1 MAKRTSRSKKSVR
14 SLPKGLPVRAKTD
27 LKSNRAAAKSASGN
41 SSSGNNNPFEAV
53 ATQRRPKFAVHNR
66 PISTARA
73 KAPSALAAAIQQ
85 RQSAISAAFKQQR
98 KSNVFSDKR
107 IGEAG
112 NGPPGQSSLPLEER
126 NVQRLVRE
134 RARQS
139 KRTSKFSLSDDGE
152 EDILTHKGKAI
163 DSLTAADHVMLSDE
177 EEGDL
182 GNLDAYD
189 TEMHFGG
196 YAQDQKDA
204 SVYGAKG
211 TDISTTYSQK
221 KTDLDDLI
229 MRRKLQK
236 QERLKSKETQV
247 DKFEAMDNQF
257 SELATLLKFRDK
269 EQDIRNHIAAKR
281 EGTLSAEDQELAE
294 WDKEMKQYL
303 HIERKVAATDRTKT
317 PEEIAKEEAD
327 RLHEL
332 ETRRLAR
339 MNGDF
344 DDGDDDD
351 LDADDSLGDDD
362 DGKKK
367 SRAKS
372 HKRRRMDH
380 PEILDNDSDDEGNS
394 NSKGDLTTRFSA
406 EGLVYVDKDSV
417 AQGKVGDAEGAQK
430 YGSEEEIREYSVGD
444 KVRASYRATE
454 QFDGHES
461 WFTGKIVNVVR
472 EGKKTKYNIE
482 YVDGDFEDGVEP
494 RHIRPIETTLE
505 EIEAQ
510 NLERE
515 RELKL
520 KRKRQM
526 AIEKARYA
534 NIFLQWVFWVY
545 WFDTSRLSTLSST
558 T

>member
-1 MAKRTSRSKKSVR
+1 VTEVSSRHGFTMATEFLLTSSTMGKRTSRSKKSVR

-27 LKSNRAAAKSASGN
+27 WKSSRSATKSLSGGI
-41 SSSGNNNPFEAV
+41 SSSSNNPFEAV

-98 KSNVFSDKR
+98 KSNVFFDKR

-112 NGPPGQSSLPLEER
+112 NGPPGQSSLPVEER

-139 KRTSKFSLSDDGE
+139 KRSSKFALGDDGE
-152 EDILTHKGKAI
+152 EEILTHKGKAI
-163 DSLTAADHVMLSDE
+163 DSLSAADHVILSDD

-257 SELATLLKFRDK
+257 SELATLLEFRDK

-281 EGTLSAEDQELAE
+281 AGTLSTEDQELAE

-344 DDGDDDD
+344 DDEGD
-351 LDADDSLGDDD
+351 
-362 DGKKK
+362 
-367 SRAKS
+367 
-372 HKRRRMDH
+372 MDN
-380 PEILDNDSDDEGNS
+380 PEILDNDSDDDGNS
-394 NSKGDLTTRFSA
+394 NDDGDLTTSLSA
-406 EGLVYVDKDSV
+406 EGV
-417 AQGKVGDAEGAQK
+417 AQGNVGDADDKEHA
-430 YGSEEEIREYSVGD
+430 SEQEIEYNVGD

-461 WFTGKIVNVVR
+461 WFAGKIVNIVR
-472 EGKKTKYNIE
+472 EGEKTRYNIE
-482 YVDGDFEDGVEP
+482 YDDGDFEDGVEP
-494 RHIRPIETTLE
+494 RHIRPIEVSSE
-505 EIEAQ
+505 EVEVQ

-534 NIFLQWVFWVY
+534 IILLPLGYLVY